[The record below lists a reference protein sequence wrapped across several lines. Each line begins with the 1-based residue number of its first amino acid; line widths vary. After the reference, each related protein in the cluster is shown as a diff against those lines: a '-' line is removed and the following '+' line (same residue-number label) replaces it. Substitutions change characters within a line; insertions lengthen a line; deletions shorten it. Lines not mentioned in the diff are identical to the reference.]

1 MAPRLAFKGDGVVRA
16 TARSIRAG
24 LVLLVAG
31 GLLAACA
38 ETEFLIDTAKRIDRR
53 DEPKTAQTQMPSGY
67 KLGRPYQIA
76 GVWYYPT
83 FDAYYD
89 ETGIA
94 SWYGQDFHGRPTA
107 NGERYDMNELTAAH
121 KTLPLPSRVRVTN
134 LENGRALILRV
145 NDRGPFVA
153 GRIIDVSRRGAQL
166 LGFHKE
172 GVAKVRVEYLDLAPV
187 TMLAS
192 KQPNSVVIDS
202 ALDSEVRHVK
212 AVAPP
217 EVAIQ
222 TIEAPPTKPIVQ
234 PAGIVKEA
242 QEESGGF
249 MAAHAAEP
257 PSAVT
262 SNAPTLFIQVGAFTD
277 RRNAMSLS
285 GQLASLGQVII
296 APAARDGLTLYRVRI
311 GPIASLRHADDL
323 LDRLIRAGFS
333 QSQLIVAR

>member
-1 MAPRLAFKGDGVVRA
+1 M
-16 TARSIRAG
+16 RSLSAG
-24 LVLLVAG
+24 LVLLIAG
-31 GLLAACA
+31 GLLGACA

-53 DEPKTAQTQMPSGY
+53 DEPKPTQQTKMPQGY
-67 KLGRPYQIA
+67 KLGRPYQVA
-76 GVWYYPT
+76 GVWYYPN

-94 SWYGQDFHGRPTA
+94 SWYGADFHGRPTA

-166 LGFHKE
+166 LGFQKN
-172 GVAKVRVEYLDLAPV
+172 GIAKVRVEYLDLAPV

-192 KQPNSVVIDS
+192 NKPKTVVAGASSTD
-202 ALDSEVRHVK
+202 EVQSVK
-212 AVAPP
+212 ASPPPDVATQPIGAPP
-217 EVAIQ
+217 KRPV
-222 TIEAPPTKPIVQ
+222 TQ
-234 PAGIVKEA
+234 PAGIV
-242 QEESGGF
+242 EEDEGGGF
-249 MAAHAAEP
+249 MAANAAEP
-257 PSAVT
+257 PT
-262 SNAPTLFIQVGAFTD
+262 SVHSGAPPLFIQVGAFTD
-277 RRNAMSLS
+277 RRNALSLS
-285 GQLASLGQVII
+285 GRLTSLGQVII
-296 APAARDGLTLYRVRI
+296 APAARNGTTLYRVRV
-311 GPIASLRHADDL
+311 GPIASLRDADDM